1 MTGIS
6 DSLKALEDL
15 GKLVNYFKTRKSTQF
30 KELLEPTFND
40 LEKVHRNHLDTCRA
54 VIALLKQEGVTKT
67 ELKAKLEE
75 LRQDSLLMRQKAY
88 ALAEAFAD
96 PDQEKFSSY
105 WEFGSAVLRYFV
117 TLTGDLK
124 IKQEWLKTEKLRM
137 FTSSVSHLPS
147 QIVFRGLSQLIEL
160 IGEEPIENYIIAR
173 IEDDIIPLLEMR
185 WRDVLKAYTKL
196 KLDVM

>member
-30 KELLEPTFND
+30 KELREPTFND

-88 ALAEAFAD
+88 ALAEAF
-96 PDQEKFSSY
+96 
-105 WEFGSAVLRYFV
+105 
-117 TLTGDLK
+117 
-124 IKQEWLKTEKLRM
+124 
-137 FTSSVSHLPS
+137 
-147 QIVFRGLSQLIEL
+147 EL
-160 IGEEPIENYIIAR
+160 N
-173 IEDDIIPLLEMR
+173 
-185 WRDVLKAYTKL
+185 
-196 KLDVM
+196 VM